1 MMEKADN
8 RKAAS
13 DGAAIIAGKLTIT
26 GDVSC
31 EGELQVG
38 GHIVGDVRCGT
49 LFVEEGGEIK
59 GDVEAERL
67 RLSGTIDG
75 TVDTRDL
82 AVESTGHAIGT
93 LTYERLKVSAGGVI
107 EGTLHHRA
115 AEPSVRAEPIET
127 PKVVDLD
134 AAKPRRVYVD

>member
-1 MMEKADN
+1 MMEKADT

-13 DGAAIIAGKLTIT
+13 EGAAIIAGKLTIT

-31 EGELQVG
+31 AGELQVG
-38 GHIVGDVRCGT
+38 GQIIGDVRCGT

-67 RLSGTIDG
+67 RLSGVIDG
-75 TVDTRDL
+75 AIDTRDL
-82 AVESTGHAIGT
+82 AVESTGHAMGT

-115 AEPSVRAEPIET
+115 AEPSVRSEPEQ
-127 PKVVDLD
+127 PKVIDLD

>member
-1 MMEKADN
+1 MDKADI
-8 RKAAS
+8 RKTAS

-26 GDVSC
+26 GDISC

-38 GHIVGDVRCGT
+38 GQIIGDVRCGT
-49 LFVEEGGEIK
+49 LFVEEGGAIK

-67 RLSGTIDG
+67 RLSGTVDG
-75 TVDTRDL
+75 TIDTRDL
-82 AVESTGHAIGT
+82 AVESTGHAMGT

-107 EGTLHHRA
+107 EGSLHHRA
-115 AEPSVRAEPIET
+115 TEPVTRSEPEQ